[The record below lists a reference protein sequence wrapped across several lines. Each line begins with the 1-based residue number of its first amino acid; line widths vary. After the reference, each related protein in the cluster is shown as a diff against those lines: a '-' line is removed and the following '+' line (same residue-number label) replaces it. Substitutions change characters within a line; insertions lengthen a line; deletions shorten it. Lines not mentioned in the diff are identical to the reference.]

1 MPPTLPL
8 SRPLPAGAAA
18 TTSFTSTT
26 STTSSNAPQ
35 TLHTHT
41 HRRSPWTYI
50 HLRLHT
56 TPPTTNAPP
65 LDALTA
71 RQHLSAALRSYL
83 GAHGAA
89 TAVDI
94 LRVDADSGDVWI
106 RVPREDGAGVVA
118 AVGGWVG
125 FSAGGG
131 AGEEEVRTGWVVK
144 GWGDWLGGVVLGRGG
159 GGGGGGGDGG
169 VDVFGDGR

>member
-56 TPPTTNAPP
+56 TPPTTTT

-125 FSAGGG
+125 SSAGGG
-131 AGEEEVRTGWVVK
+131 GGEEEVRTGWVVK

-159 GGGGGGGDGG
+159 GAGGDGG
-169 VDVFGDGR
+169 ADVFGDGR